1 MSLHLH
7 LFILKY
13 LWDIQ
18 VEMLSNY
25 LDINT
30 SNWVWG
36 VRAGHMKLWIICLLI
51 VKTVSVA
58 EVTQGE
64 LKEKKEK

>member
-1 MSLHLH
+1 MTRRLYQEEEHMGGGVTMSLHLH

-30 SNWVWG
+30 SN
-36 VRAGHMKLWIICLLI
+36 
-51 VKTVSVA
+51 
-58 EVTQGE
+58 
-64 LKEKKEK
+64 